1 MLMKLN
7 QLKQKITWDKKLNS
21 EAYLL
26 KLEPSAVK
34 ECEFIYSFCKNAV
47 LHICQNLKRFYV
59 YRK

>member
-1 MLMKLN
+1 MVMCANEVETTK
-7 QLKQKITWDKKLNS
+7 TWDKKLNS

-34 ECEFIYSFCKNAV
+34 GCEFIYSFYKNAV
-47 LHICQNLKRFYV
+47 LNICQYLKRFYA